1 MIENKPSAS
10 HDYHN
15 SVQALTLIVD
25 AKKRGLA
32 KLVAT
37 GMSNLDDLEKKIR
50 GYSPSAQEV
59 QSHAEAIKMIECLR
73 KNALSSSK

>member
-1 MIENKPSAS
+1 MIDNKPSPS

-15 SVQALTLIVD
+15 SVQALTLIID

-37 GMSNLDDLEKKIR
+37 GMSNLDELEKRYVTIDQMKKKPNR
-50 GYSPSAQEV
+50 ML
-59 QSHAEAIKMIECLR
+59 KR
-73 KNALSSSK
+73 

>member
-1 MIENKPSAS
+1 MIDNKPSPS

-15 SVQALTLIVD
+15 SVQALTLIID

-37 GMSNLDDLEKKIR
+37 GMSNLDELEKKICDYR
-50 GYSPSAQEV
+50 PNEEEA
-59 QSHAEAIKMIECLR
+59 QSHAEAIKMIKSLR
-73 KNALSSSK
+73 ENPDDLT

>member
-37 GMSNLDDLEKKIR
+37 GMSNLDDLEKKDTRLQPERSGGPIACR
-50 GYSPSAQEV
+50 SD
-59 QSHAEAIKMIECLR
+59 
-73 KNALSSSK
+73 

>member
-25 AKKRGLA
+25 ARKRGLA

-37 GMSNLDDLEKKIR
+37 GMSNLDELEKKIR
-50 GYSPSAQEV
+50 DYSPSEQEA
-59 QSHAEAIKMIECLR
+59 QSHTEAIKMIQLLR
-73 KNALSSSK
+73 ENADG

>member
-1 MIENKPSAS
+1 MVMMINYCNRRFIYIELGYSMIENKPSAS

-37 GMSNLDDLEKKIR
+37 GMSNLDDLEKDTR
-50 GYSPSAQEV
+50 
-59 QSHAEAIKMIECLR
+59 L
-73 KNALSSSK
+73 

>member
-15 SVQALTLIVD
+15 SVQSLTLIVD
-25 AKKRGLA
+25 AKKRGLT

-37 GMSNLDDLEKKIR
+37 GMANLDELEKKIR
-50 GYSPSAQEV
+50 GYSPSEQEA
-59 QSHAEAIKMIECLR
+59 QSHAEAIKMIEQLR
-73 KNALSSSK
+73 KNLAN